1 MIIPEA
7 LLRVESS
14 EHINRPVALEVD
26 ACGLMC
32 PMPLLKAKQGL
43 RNIQIGERIRVLA
56 TDAGSLKDFVSFAQL
71 TYQLIEGFYFNESDG
86 VYVYVIC
93 KQ

>member
-1 MIIPEA
+1 MVIPDT
-7 LLRVESS
+7 LLRVESFAS
-14 EHINRPVALEVD
+14 VNRPVALEVD

-43 RNIQIGERIRVLA
+43 RSVQVGECIKVSA

-71 TYQLIEGFYFNESDG
+71 AHQLIEGFYFNELDG
-86 VYVYVIC
+86 IYVYVIC